1 MTHLSGPPI
10 RRSLRGAGRWVG
22 LAMPLVLI
30 VASCAGAVTE
40 SDEYIALQGTLDET
54 ARLLE
59 SAEAESAATQA
70 ELEDVRAE
78 LAASESALQ
87 RRDSD
92 VSDLETALTEAEE
105 ALDAELNRPWP
116 DAATDLFVAG
126 CTETPNEGLS
136 DEDERAMCECM
147 FTELEKSVSFLDLM
161 TFSLSTFSEIEAELD
176 PITGLPEGIDRD
188 FAETLISATT
198 TCILDL

>member
-1 MTHLSGPPI
+1 
-10 RRSLRGAGRWVG
+10 VV
-22 LAMPLVLI
+22 LAVPLLLI
-30 VASCAGAVTE
+30 VASCAGAVTD

-54 ARLLE
+54 AGLLE
-59 SAEAESAATQA
+59 SAEAESAAARA

-87 RRDSD
+87 RRISD
-92 VSDLETALTEAEE
+92 VADLEAALMEAED

-136 DEDERAMCECM
+136 DEDERAMCECV
-147 FTELEKSVSFLDLM
+147 FTELEESVSFLDLM
-161 TFSLSTFSEIEAELD
+161 TFSLIAFSEVDAELD
-176 PITGLPEGIDRD
+176 PITGLPEEIDRD